1 MDDFTPSLVTLARWT
16 SGLQLADIP
25 PAVQQ
30 AAKRCL
36 IDTTGVAL
44 AGSRTWVAMQAVA
57 LSRLTAAEGRAR
69 ALGDER
75 PVSAPAAAF
84 VNATA
89 AHALDFDDNAY
100 PAFVHGS
107 AVIMPAALAVAQMQ
121 GLSGARLLAA
131 FVAGA
136 ECEYALG
143 KALTRHLYDRG
154 WWTTGVLGVV
164 GACAAA
170 SHALDLTT
178 DQTAAA
184 LALALAGTGGM
195 KAAFG
200 SDAKTLMAGRSSEAG
215 VIAALLARQGCTGPL
230 DIVEHSHGLA
240 VMFNGGRLEPV
251 TMPGDSWSLLK
262 PGVDIKRVPVCLSSH
277 AAIDALREM
286 LGLGVV
292 AAPDIAEIIC
302 DVPPIVIQNLV
313 HDLPVTR
320 QQAQFSMPFAMA
332 CTVLLGDLSLAMLDD
347 AVLGRAD
354 LLTWMKRV
362 RMFSSDRWQPQ
373 LLESAPEGAWV
384 KVVRHDGSAVEGFC
398 AMPLGSTAQPL
409 SSAQL
414 NDKFMQCSTQAL
426 PLPRA
431 ECLLDDLLRLEQ
443 LPGVRHLL
451 APEALNVETIE
462 P

>member
-1 MDDFTPSLVTLARWT
+1 MDDFTPTLLTLARWS
-16 SGLQLADIP
+16 SGLQLANIP
-25 PAVQQ
+25 PAVQH

-36 IDTTGVAL
+36 VDTTGVAL
-44 AGSRTWVAMQAVA
+44 AGSRRAVA
-57 LSRLTAAEGRAR
+57 AKALAVTGLTAGDGHAR
-69 ALGDER
+69 VLGDAR
-75 PVSAPAAAF
+75 PVCAPAAAF

-121 GLSGARLLAA
+121 DVTGARLLAA

-143 KALTRHLYDRG
+143 KALTRQLYDRG

-170 SHALDLTT
+170 SHALDLTAA
-178 DQTAAA
+178 QTAAA
-184 LALALAGTGGM
+184 LALALTGTGGL

-200 SDAKTLMAGRSSEAG
+200 TDAKTLLAGRASEAG
-215 VIAALLARQGCTGPL
+215 VIAALLARQGCSGPL
-230 DIVEHSHGLA
+230 DIVEHSRGLA
-240 VMFNGGRLEPV
+240 AMFNAGRLEPLAL
-251 TMPGDSWSLLK
+251 PGDRWSLLD

-277 AAIDALREM
+277 AAIDALREI
-286 LGLGVV
+286 LGRGVV
-292 AAPDIAEIIC
+292 ALSDIAEIHC
-302 DVPPIVIQNLV
+302 DVAPIVIQNLA

-332 CTVLLGDLSLAMLDD
+332 CTVLLGDVSLATLDD
-347 AVLGRAD
+347 AMLGRTD
-354 LLTWMKRV
+354 LMKWMRRV
-362 RMFSSDRWQPQ
+362 RMFSSDRWHPD
-373 LLESAPEGAWV
+373 LLDSAPEGAWV
-384 KVVRHDGSAVEGFC
+384 RVVRHDGSAVEGFC
-398 AMPLGSTAQPL
+398 AMPLGSASRPL
-409 SSAQL
+409 SCAQL
-414 NDKFMQCSTQAL
+414 NDKFMQCSTQAM
-426 PLPRA
+426 PLAHAQR
-431 ECLLDDLLRLEQ
+431 LLDELMRLEQ

-451 APEALNVETIE
+451 TPETLNVETIK

>member
-1 MDDFTPSLVTLARWT
+1 MDDFTPSLVTLAHWG
-16 SGLQLADIP
+16 SGLRLADIP
-25 PAVQQ
+25 PAVQY

-36 IDTTGVAL
+36 VDTAGVAL
-44 AGSRTWVAMQAVA
+44 AGSRSAVA
-57 LSRLTAAEGRAR
+57 IKALAVTRLTAADGHAW
-69 ALGDER
+69 ALGDAR
-75 PVSAPAAAF
+75 PVCAPAAAF

-121 GLSGARLLAA
+121 DLSGARLLTA

-143 KALTRHLYDRG
+143 KALTRQLYDRG

-170 SHALDLTT
+170 SHALGLTAS
-178 DQTAAA
+178 QTAAA
-184 LALALAGTGGM
+184 LALALTGTGGM

-200 SDAKTLMAGRSSEAG
+200 SDAKMLMAGRSSEAG
-215 VIAALLARQGCTGPL
+215 VIAALLARQGCSGPL
-230 DIVEHSHGLA
+230 DIVEHGRGLA
-240 VMFNGGRLEPV
+240 AMFNDGRLEQV
-251 TMPGDSWSLLK
+251 TVPGDTWSLLK

-286 LGLGVV
+286 LGRGVV

-302 DVPPIVIQNLV
+302 DVPPIVIQNLA
-313 HDLPVTR
+313 HDVPVTR

-347 AVLGRAD
+347 AVPGRPD
-354 LLTWMKRV
+354 LTTWMKRV
-362 RMFSSDRWQPQ
+362 RMLSSNRWQPR

-384 KVVRHDGSAVEGFC
+384 TVVRHDGSAVEGFC
-398 AMPLGSTAQPL
+398 AMPLGSAAHPL
-409 SSAQL
+409 SCTQL
-414 NDKFMQCSTQAL
+414 NDKFMQCSARVV
-426 PLPRA
+426 PLPHAQR
-431 ECLLDDLLRLEQ
+431 LLDDLLLLEQ
-443 LPGVRHLL
+443 LPGVRRLL

>member
-1 MDDFTPSLVTLARWT
+1 VTLARWT

-69 ALGDER
+69 ALGDEH
-75 PVSAPAAAF
+75 PVCAPAAAF

-143 KALTRHLYDRG
+143 KALTRQLYDRG

-178 DQTAAA
+178 
-184 LALALAGTGGM
+184 
-195 KAAFG
+195 
-200 SDAKTLMAGRSSEAG
+200 DAKTLMAGRSSEAG

-230 DIVEHSHGLA
+230 DIVEHSRGLA
-240 VMFNGGRLEPV
+240 AMFNGGRLEPV

-286 LGLGVV
+286 LGRGVV

-313 HDLPVTR
+313 HDLPVTL

-332 CTVLLGDLSLAMLDD
+332 YTVLLGDLSLAMLDD

-362 RMFSSDRWQPQ
+362 RMSSSDRWQPQ

-414 NDKFMQCSTQAL
+414 NDKFMQCSTRAL